1 MFEVVLAD
9 ADGFKSQS
17 SSAAALRLLKL
28 QLAHTQIDLDSAS
41 TSSPSGIPFAT
52 SSSDLRF
59 HHFASLT
66 PPADRS
72 PESSLWR
79 LGHALFD
86 EITDEAIPADSAAD
100 TRAHI
105 HSLRRKD
112 RLQAWLEDAVKADV
126 EDDLRR
132 AAANDTAA
140 TPGASAR
147 RVFAMLTG
155 HQVERACEAAV
166 EAGDLRLA
174 TLLAQAGGDDE
185 FREDLYLQLAK
196 WREYRV
202 EAHVAVPY
210 RKVYEL
216 LCGNVGLSEG
226 VAQGDKFDGAPAVHV
241 SEGLDWKRAFG
252 LQLWYGTFQ
261 SSVVTA
267 VERYEAAA
275 QADGQVAAPFPA
287 YIEKPATST
296 SKLTTVWAPSQGE
309 APADPLFEL
318 LKVFT
323 SPTHPLERALLP
335 RNFGSSPV
343 DYRMSWHLYTLLSR
357 VLRRRDFEDRVEV
370 GEDGGEVEGNSV
382 RADAVAESYA
392 AQLESEGLWTWAAFV
407 LLHLELPER

>member
-1 MFEVVLAD
+1 M
-9 ADGFKSQS
+9 SQTS
-17 SSAAALRLLKL
+17 AAAALRLLKL
-28 QLAHTQIDLDSAS
+28 QLAHTEIDLDSPS
-41 TSSPSGIPFAT
+41 PSSPSGIPSAT
-52 SSSDLRF
+52 PSSDLRF
-59 HHFASLT
+59 HHFASLS

-86 EITDEAIPADSAAD
+86 EIDDEAVPADVATDMRSY
-100 TRAHI
+100 I
-105 HSLRRKD
+105 HHLRRKD
-112 RLQAWLEDAVKADV
+112 RLEAWLEDAVKADV

-132 AAANDTAA
+132 AAAADSAA
-140 TPGASAR
+140 TPGAAAN

-202 EAHVAVPY
+202 EGHVALGY

-226 VAQGDKFDGAPAVHV
+226 VAHGDKVDGAPAVHV

-261 SSVVTA
+261 SSVANA
-267 VERYEAAA
+267 VVRYEAAA
-275 QADGQVAAPFPA
+275 QADNQVAAPFPA
-287 YIEKPATST
+287 YIEKPTPLTST
-296 SKLTTVWAPSQGE
+296 STTVWVPSKGE
-309 APADPLFEL
+309 APTDPLFEL

-335 RNFGSSPV
+335 RNFGSSPL

-370 GEDGGEVEGNSV
+370 GEDGGEVVGNSP
-382 RADAVAESYA
+382 RADAVAETYA

-407 LLHLELPER
+407 LLHLELPEG